1 MSAQPEKFT
10 AKIPQKDRQL
20 QAEMPP
26 PKDKAMKTL
35 IINVVL
41 ILLFSIVLLAQGT
54 TQYVYDA
61 NGRLTHVISATGQ
74 VSVYEYDFA
83 GNLTRIRSEQNPI
96 LLISNFSPGSGNI
109 GSSVTI
115 RGVGF
120 SIIPAQNQVKFNGV
134 SAVVLSSTLTEL
146 TVTVP
151 IGATTG
157 KVQVTNPIGT
167 AISSSNFTVL
177 FGIPTIT
184 SFSPT
189 VGKIGDAVAINGS
202 GFSDTAEDN
211 TVKFNKGN
219 ALTVNSTTSLINTT
233 VTNNATSGK
242 ISVTT
247 DFGEGVSND
256 DFYVVPNGFN
266 VADVAQT
273 ARLNYAQTYPVNI
286 PTPKKLSLFVF
297 EGTAGSKIHVD
308 LKNVAGIINAAI
320 KSPNNANVW
329 QYATLADSFQE
340 NVSLPETGT
349 YSIYIQALGTD
360 PASVNLTLYQAVADI
375 NDSILTDGTP
385 KTVNLAV
392 GQNARLNF
400 SVNQKTIAFSF
411 QNVTVPN
418 YSIKLFRENGQLIEI
433 ITDPT
438 TYIDDLTG
446 DFYISFNPETTSVGS
461 ATFTLQAITNINED
475 IQIDGTPKTVTINTI
490 GQNARLNFSVGQTT
504 LVLRFQDITVPNY
517 SIKVFR
523 DNGQLIQTVTN
534 SPTNLIY
541 LTGSFYILFNPQAT
555 DIGSATF
562 TLQPI
567 ANISDIIETNG
578 TLKTVNFSIPGRN
591 AELTFSATAGQNFGL
606 RISNASA
613 VAANYSVVSP
623 TNQTIY
629 SGYIDY
635 GFTGAVASFPTSE
648 TGTYKIVYD
657 PQNAVTGSATFKL
670 NLLNEIA
677 GNLVINDPIKTF
689 TSILAGQGF
698 RINFAGNQGQ
708 RFYLKTTTS
717 DFYRLSMT
725 IKNPDN
731 TDLITNT
738 KIDNDTF
745 IDINNLPQTGNY
757 TLVILP
763 DFPNQSGDL
772 QLQAIDNN
780 VFIANN
786 PLKQIHAYFIDHI
799 VVDIVSK
806 TSKTKKANFT
816 IPNATYNLN
825 ATANEVFSI
834 TTQSIVSSKPTKTPN
849 FVNGTMTIFK
859 PDGEELSTAPID
871 IGFCNLTLPVSGVY
885 QIVVSPIGGP
895 IDLHKAPASTTLD
908 FTLRIDCG
916 PPPGNRPKPKKG
928 VKK

>member
-1 MSAQPEKFT
+1 M
-10 AKIPQKDRQL
+10 L
-20 QAEMPP
+20 P
-26 PKDKAMKTL
+26 PKDKTMK
-35 IINVVL
+35 IFVINLVLLLSLSVVL
-41 ILLFSIVLLAQGT
+41 FAQGT

-61 NGRLTHVISATGQ
+61 NGRLTHVISANGQ

-83 GNLTRIRSEQNPI
+83 GNLTRIRSEQNPV
-96 LLISNFSPGSGNI
+96 LLISNFSPESGSI
-109 GSSVTI
+109 GSSVII

-120 SIIPAQNQVKFNGV
+120 NIIPAQNQVKFNGV
-134 SAVVLSSTLTEL
+134 SAVVSASTLTEL

-157 KVQVTNPIGT
+157 KVQVTNPLGT

-189 VGKIGDAVAINGS
+189 FGKIGDAVAINGN
-202 GFSDTAEDN
+202 GFSDTSQDN

-219 ALTVNSTTSLINTT
+219 ALAANSTISLINTT
-233 VTNNATSGK
+233 VPSTGTSGK
-242 ISVTT
+242 ISVGT
-247 DFGEGVSND
+247 DFGEGISND

-266 VADVAQT
+266 VPDVSQT

-308 LKNVAGIINAAI
+308 FKNVAGSINAVI

-340 NVSLPETGT
+340 NISLPENGS
-349 YSIYIQALGTD
+349 YSIYIQVLGNTSATVD
-360 PASVNLTLYQAVADI
+360 LTLYQAVADI

-385 KTVNLAV
+385 KNVNLAV

-418 YSIKLFRENGQLIEI
+418 YSIKLFRENGQLVQ
-433 ITDPT
+433 TVT
-438 TYIDDLTG
+438 NSQTFIDALNG
-446 DFYISFNPETTSVGS
+446 DFYISFDPNTTSFGS
-461 ATFTLQAITNINED
+461 ATFSLQSITYITENI
-475 IQIDGTPKTVTINTI
+475 QTDGTPKTVNITTV
-490 GQNARLNFSVGQTT
+490 GQNVKLNFSTGQTT

-517 SIKVFR
+517 SINVFR
-523 DNGQLIQTVTN
+523 NNGQLIQRVET

-541 LTGSFYILFNPQAT
+541 LTGSFYILFSPQAAN
-555 DIGSATF
+555 IGNATF

-567 ANISDIIETNG
+567 ANISDTIETDG
-578 TLKTVNFSIPGRN
+578 TPKTVSFSIQGQN
-591 AELTFSATAGQNFGL
+591 AELAFPATAGQNFGL

-623 TNQTIY
+623 TNQTVY

-648 TGTYKIVYD
+648 TGIYRIIYD
-657 PQNAVTGSATFKL
+657 PQGNVTGSATFEL

-677 GNLVINDPIKTF
+677 GNLVINDPVKTF
-689 TSILAGQGF
+689 TSTLAGQGF
-698 RINFAGNQGQ
+698 RITFAGNQGQ
-708 RFYLKTTTS
+708 RFYMKTAAA
-717 DFYRLSMT
+717 DFYHLSMT
-725 IKNPDN
+725 IKKPDD
-731 TDLITNT
+731 TDLITNA
-738 KIDNDTF
+738 KIDSNTL
-745 IDINNLPQTGNY
+745 IDINNLPENGVY
-757 TLVILP
+757 TLVIYP
-763 DFPNQSGDL
+763 DFPNQFGDL
-772 QLQAIDNN
+772 QLQAVDNN

-786 PLKQIHAYFIDHI
+786 PLKQIHAYFIDHV

-816 IPNATYNLN
+816 IPNVTYHLN
-825 ATANEVFSI
+825 ATANEVFSFTSQPI
-834 TTQSIVSSKPTKTPN
+834 AQSIIKTIPTKAPKL
-849 FVNGTMTIFK
+849 VNGTITIYK
-859 PDGEELSTAPID
+859 PDGEELSSATID
-871 IGFCNLTLPVSGVY
+871 IGFCNLTLPVSGEY

-895 IDLHKAPASTTLD
+895 IDIHKAPANTTLD
-908 FTLRIDCG
+908 FILRIDCG
-916 PPPGNRPKPKKG
+916 APPGNRPKPKKG